1 MVTELLSILIVAL
14 IVQQAVEAIKKAIKI
29 KKGYSLFNFI
39 NIKVLIS
46 IIISITLCITSEIGI
61 LALLGV
67 EALPILDYILTGL
80 IVSGGASSIRELQ
93 KQIQSSKINQEV
105 TTDGEQTNKRF

>member
-14 IVQQAVEAIKKAIKI
+14 VVQQAVETIKKAIKI
-29 KKGYSLFNFI
+29 KQGYSLFKII

-46 IIISITLCITSEIGI
+46 IIISITLCVTSEIG
-61 LALLGV
+61 LLVLLGV
-67 EALPILDYILTGL
+67 KALPILDYVLTGL

-93 KQIQSSKINQEV
+93 KQIQNAKQGDE
-105 TTDGEQTNKRF
+105 K